1 MEDALNNP
9 PFLASLPALLTVG
22 SGVFV
27 ALFAGKLVRY
37 ARLPSI
43 IGFMLVGLALG
54 PSFLGMISTGL
65 QENLSFV
72 TDIAL
77 SFVAISIGLE
87 LRLDSVRKQG
97 KGLAAIILTE
107 SFAAFVVV
115 TGVIYL
121 LTGNLPLALIF
132 GALAP
137 ASAPAGT
144 VAVIQEYKARGP
156 LTRTLYAVVGFDDG
170 LAIIIFG
177 FASAVA
183 ASILSAQLGAEAAGA
198 WHLIGEPLLEI
209 LLSFGVGAAVAI
221 VYCLITRHLEN
232 PRDVMIL
239 TFATVLTT
247 AGLGQLT
254 GSSIILTNMVVGA
267 VAVNTQPAPVIRKI
281 RDRTAEM
288 LPLLFVLFFV
298 LAGAN
303 LHIAALPTLGVIG
316 LVYMLGRS
324 VGLVSGSWLGATI
337 GRADANIRKYLGLG
351 ILSQAGVAI
360 GLALSVKQEFT
371 ALGPAGAEIGNIVIT
386 TVTATSIVFEVIG
399 PILAK
404 VGLKRSGEISAE
416 K

>member
-1 MEDALNNP
+1 MQALTDAN
-9 PFLASLPALLTVG
+9 LAAHLPALLTVG
-22 SGVFV
+22 VAVFLG
-27 ALFAGKLVRY
+27 LFAGKAVRRL
-37 ARLPSI
+37 RLPSI

-54 PSFLGMISTGL
+54 PSLLGVIDANL
-65 QENLSFV
+65 QENLGFV

-87 LRLDSVRKQG
+87 LSLSSIRKQG

-107 SFAAFVVV
+107 SFAAFIVVAVAIYFV
-115 TGVIYL
+115 TR
-121 LTGNLPLALIF
+121 NLPLALIF

-170 LAIIIFG
+170 LGIIIFG

-183 ASILSAQLGAEAAGA
+183 ASIISATTGAEATDIL
-198 WHLIGEPLLEI
+198 HLIGEPILEI
-209 LLSFGVGAAVAI
+209 LLSFGLGAAVAV
-221 VYCLITRHLEN
+221 VYCILTRKLEN

-239 TFATVLTT
+239 TFGVVLAT
-247 AGLGQLT
+247 AGLSKLI
-254 GSSIILTNMVVGA
+254 GSSVILTNMVVGA
-267 VAVNTQPAPVIRKI
+267 VAVNTQPAAVIRKI
-281 RDRTAEM
+281 RDRIAEL

-316 LVYMLGRS
+316 ITYMAGRS
-324 VGLVSGSWLGATI
+324 AGLISGSWLGATM
-337 GRADANIRKYLGLG
+337 GKAEPTIRKYLGLG

-360 GLALSVKQEFT
+360 GLALSVKQEF
-371 ALGPAGAEIGNIVIT
+371 AELGPIGADVGNIVIT
-386 TVTATSIVFEVIG
+386 TVTATSIIFEIVG
-399 PILAK
+399 PVLAK
-404 VGLKRSGEISAE
+404 TGLRKAGEIRSD
-416 K
+416 